1 MSPENKYDLP
11 EPNQLIIVLSGLS
24 GVGKDTVL
32 KHIQERGRSFHFV
45 VTATT
50 RPPREGEVHGKDYWF
65 VTRDEFSRML
75 EAGELMEHA
84 TVYGEYKGIPKQQV
98 QEALA
103 SRKDVIMRLDVQG
116 AETIRALAP
125 EALLIFLTTESE
137 DELISRL
144 KARHTE
150 TEDKLKLRIDTAREE
165 LLHIG
170 DFDYFVINPENQLD
184 ETVDRIISIIDAEH
198 SRVKPRKVDL

>member
-1 MSPENKYDLP
+1 MSHENKYDLP
-11 EPNQLIIVLSGLS
+11 EPSQLIIVLSGLS

-32 KHIQERGRSFHFV
+32 KHIQERGCPFHFV

-50 RPPREGEVHGKDYWF
+50 RPPREGEVHGRDYWF
-65 VTRDEFSRML
+65 VTREEFLRMI

-84 TVYGEYKGIPKQQV
+84 IVYGEYKGIPKRQV

-103 SRKDVIMRLDVQG
+103 SGKDVVLRLDVQG

-137 DELISRL
+137 EELVYRL
-144 KARHTE
+144 KARRTE
-150 TEDKLKLRIDTAREE
+150 TEEKLKLRIDTAREE
-165 LLHIG
+165 LRHIG
-170 DFDYFVINPENQLD
+170 GFDYFVINPENQLD
-184 ETVDRIISIIDAEH
+184 ETVDKIISIIDAEH
-198 SRVKPRKVDL
+198 SRVKPRKVEL

>member
-32 KHIQERGRSFHFV
+32 KHIQERGCPFHFV
-45 VTATT
+45 VTVTT
-50 RPPREGEVHGKDYWF
+50 RPPREGEVHGRDYWF
-65 VTRDEFSRML
+65 VSKEEFFRML

-84 TVYGEYKGIPKQQV
+84 TVYDEYKGIPKRQV

-103 SRKDVIMRLDVQG
+103 SGKDVVLRLDVQG
-116 AETIRALAP
+116 AETIRKLVP

-137 DELISRL
+137 EELVSRL
-144 KARHTE
+144 KARRTE
-150 TEDKLKLRIDTAREE
+150 TEEKLKLRIDTAREE
-165 LLHIG
+165 LRHIG
-170 DFDYFVINPENQLD
+170 GFDYFVVNPENQLD
-184 ETVDRIISIIDAEH
+184 ETVDKIISIIDAEH
-198 SRVKPRKVDL
+198 CRVKPRKVD